1 MHKNKING
9 KIYIGQSCNL
19 NVRWHPIS
27 YKDCSYFYNAI
38 QKYGWD
44 NFEHVILED
53 SLSIEEADQKEKYYI
68 EKYNTL
74 NRDYGYN
81 LKSGGQNGGSQYTD
95 SVRKKMSE
103 STKKSYTQ
111 ELINKRKSD
120 ALKQWSD
127 ENFKKSRCGKNAS
140 MYGHHH
146 TEEAKKKMSEA
157 KKGSVSYKRN
167 HTPVFCIELNQE
179 YTDATTASKELSID
193 SCGILKV
200 CRNERKTCGGYHW
213 KFINRENKVS

>member
-1 MHKNKING
+1 MAKNYCIYMHKNKING

-81 LKSGGQNGGSQYTD
+81 LKSGGNSSYVLSAETRQKI
-95 SVRKKMSE
+95 KKSNQQFFLKHPEVFSARLARMHE
-103 STKKSYTQ
+103 KTKKKVICLNTNDIFESQ
-111 ELINKRKSD
+111 LLAAKW
-120 ALKQWSD
+120 AGLKNSAPI
-127 ENFKKSRCGKNAS
+127 SRCCAG
-140 MYGHHH
+140 
-146 TEEAKKKMSEA
+146 
-157 KKGSVSYKRN
+157 
-167 HTPVFCIELNQE
+167 
-179 YTDATTASKELSID
+179 
-193 SCGILKV
+193 
-200 CRNERKTCGGYHW
+200 ERKTVGKHPQTGERLQWSFYEL
-213 KFINRENKVS
+213 KEENNNE

>member
-1 MHKNKING
+1 MAKNYCIYMHKNKING

-81 LKSGGQNGGSQYTD
+81 LKSGGNSGYVL
-95 SVRKKMSE
+95 SVETRQK
-103 STKKSYTQ
+103 
-111 ELINKRKSD
+111 I
-120 ALKQWSD
+120 
-127 ENFKKSRCGKNAS
+127 
-140 MYGHHH
+140 
-146 TEEAKKKMSEA
+146 KKK
-157 KKGSVSYKRN
+157 
-167 HTPVFCIELNQE
+167 
-179 YTDATTASKELSID
+179 
-193 SCGILKV
+193 
-200 CRNERKTCGGYHW
+200 
-213 KFINRENKVS
+213 

>member
-1 MHKNKING
+1 MAKNYCIYMHKNKINS

-44 NFEHVILED
+44 NFEHIILED

-81 LKSGGQNGGSQYTD
+81 LKSGGNNGYVLSAETRQ
-95 SVRKKMSE
+95 KI
-103 STKKSYTQ
+103 KKSNQQFFLKHQ
-111 ELINKRKSD
+111 EAFSD
-120 ALKQWSD
+120 RLAKMH
-127 ENFKKSRCGKNAS
+127 EK
-140 MYGHHH
+140 
-146 TEEAKKKMSEA
+146 AKKKVICLNTNDIFESQLLAA
-157 KKGSVSYKRN
+157 KWAG
-167 HTPVFCIELNQE
+167 
-179 YTDATTASKELSID
+179 
-193 SCGILKV
+193 LKNSAPISR
-200 CRNERKTCGGYHW
+200 CCAGERKTAGKHPQTGERLQWSFYEL
-213 KFINRENKVS
+213 KEENNNE

>member
-1 MHKNKING
+1 MAKNYCIYMHKNKINS

-44 NFEHVILED
+44 NFEHIILED

-81 LKSGGQNGGSQYTD
+81 LKSGGNNSY
-95 SVRKKMSE
+95 VL
-103 STKKSYTQ
+103 STETRQKIKKSNQQFFLKHQ
-111 ELINKRKSD
+111 EVFSD
-120 ALKQWSD
+120 RLAKMH
-127 ENFKKSRCGKNAS
+127 EK
-140 MYGHHH
+140 
-146 TEEAKKKMSEA
+146 AKKKVICLNTNDIFESQLLAA
-157 KKGSVSYKRN
+157 KWAG
-167 HTPVFCIELNQE
+167 
-179 YTDATTASKELSID
+179 
-193 SCGILKV
+193 LKNSAPISR
-200 CRNERKTCGGYHW
+200 CCAGERKTAGKHPQTGERLQWSFYEL
-213 KFINRENKVS
+213 KEENNNE

>member
-1 MHKNKING
+1 MAKNYCIYMHKNKING

-81 LKSGGQNGGSQYTD
+81 LKSGGNSGYVLSAETRQKI
-95 SVRKKMSE
+95 KKSNQQFFLKHSE
-103 STKKSYTQ
+103 VFSARLARMHEKTKKKVICLNTNDIFESQ
-111 ELINKRKSD
+111 LLAAKW
-120 ALKQWSD
+120 AGLKNSAPI
-127 ENFKKSRCGKNAS
+127 SRCCAG
-140 MYGHHH
+140 
-146 TEEAKKKMSEA
+146 
-157 KKGSVSYKRN
+157 
-167 HTPVFCIELNQE
+167 
-179 YTDATTASKELSID
+179 
-193 SCGILKV
+193 
-200 CRNERKTCGGYHW
+200 ERKTAGKHPQTGERLQWSFYEL
-213 KFINRENKVS
+213 KEENNNE

>member
-1 MHKNKING
+1 MAKNYCIYMHKNKING

-81 LKSGGQNGGSQYTD
+81 LKSGGNSSYVLSAETRQKI
-95 SVRKKMSE
+95 KKSNQHFFLKHPEVFSARLARMHE
-103 STKKSYTQ
+103 KTKKKVICLNTNDIFESQ
-111 ELINKRKSD
+111 LLAAKW
-120 ALKQWSD
+120 AGLKNSAPI
-127 ENFKKSRCGKNAS
+127 SRCCAG
-140 MYGHHH
+140 
-146 TEEAKKKMSEA
+146 
-157 KKGSVSYKRN
+157 
-167 HTPVFCIELNQE
+167 
-179 YTDATTASKELSID
+179 
-193 SCGILKV
+193 
-200 CRNERKTCGGYHW
+200 ERKTAGKHPQTGERLQWSFYEL
-213 KFINRENKVS
+213 KEENNNE